1 MSYREEVPGQTCW
14 LRNVPPD
21 ELEEVAEVREVWG
34 FCLDCC
40 LHDLRM
46 DKDEWMDAYSIIK
59 WTPVIGY
66 NGKHL

>member
-21 ELEEVAEVREVWG
+21 ELEEVAEVR
-34 FCLDCC
+34 CC

-46 DKDEWMDAYSIIK
+46 DKDGWMDAYSIIK

>member
-34 FCLDCC
+34 LCLDCC

-46 DKDEWMDAYSIIK
+46 DK
-59 WTPVIGY
+59 
-66 NGKHL
+66 L